1 MTGVASK
8 VPAGVVYA
16 EDLSRPEQRDQ
27 RLELGLDLD
36 DGLEDVPVEWMT
48 GVGRLN
54 HHQAP
59 SGISR
64 LAADE
69 YSWALVSKENELIGA
84 IGITVKIR
92 CVRAPFDLFPRFV
105 ASRRSRHG
113 DEYRGHC
120 RSQL

>member
-1 MTGVASK
+1 VWYWALLTAATTTVTECMTDMASK

-16 EDLSRPEQRDQ
+16 EDLSRLEQRDQ

-54 HHQAP
+54 HQAP

-69 YSWALVSKENELIGA
+69 YSWALA
-84 IGITVKIR
+84 
-92 CVRAPFDLFPRFV
+92 V
-105 ASRRSRHG
+105 AA
-113 DEYRGHC
+113 DEY
-120 RSQL
+120 S